1 VAGHNK
7 ISSFLTP
14 GKFLLAPGV
23 DLRNQN
29 TNNYFSFF
37 ISPATFRLVTKLDNE
52 FYNQSK
58 FGIDSANK
66 VNTEIGAYIS
76 THYNVKISKT
86 AGYIGRLD
94 LFSNYK
100 RKPGNIDVLM
110 NNLFTINIAKFF
122 AANIL
127 VDIIYDDDTKGRTQ
141 IEEIFGLGLKLK
153 L

>member
-1 VAGHNK
+1 
-7 ISSFLTP
+7 
-14 GKFLLAPGV
+14 LLAPGV

-141 IEEIFGLGLKLK
+141 VEEIFGLGLKLK